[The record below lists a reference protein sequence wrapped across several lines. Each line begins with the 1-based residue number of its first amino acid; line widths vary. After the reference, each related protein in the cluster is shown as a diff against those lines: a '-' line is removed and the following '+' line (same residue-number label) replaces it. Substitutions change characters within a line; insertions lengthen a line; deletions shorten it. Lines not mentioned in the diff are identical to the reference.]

1 MPTRSLS
8 QPNGLE
14 SCGMT
19 RNDLDDSDSDSVT
32 SHEEGKYI
40 QKLNIQTTVNIF
52 NKTLLLLVSTIAFY
66 FYLFQYQMLKF
77 NLILILFLFYFLFA

>member
-1 MPTRSLS
+1 MHNEREAPESLPTRSLS

-32 SHEEGKYI
+32 SHDEGTDRFK
-40 QKLNIQTTVNIF
+40 
-52 NKTLLLLVSTIAFY
+52 
-66 FYLFQYQMLKF
+66 
-77 NLILILFLFYFLFA
+77 

>member
-1 MPTRSLS
+1 MRRTNSAKVTSIIDENISSNHTNKSNILKRIDIQNEREAPESLPTRSLS

-32 SHEEGKYI
+32 SHEEGK
-40 QKLNIQTTVNIF
+40 
-52 NKTLLLLVSTIAFY
+52 
-66 FYLFQYQMLKF
+66 
-77 NLILILFLFYFLFA
+77 

>member
-1 MPTRSLS
+1 MRVRSVRRTNSAKVSTIIDENPTTTAQTTKANILKRIDMHNEREAPESLPTRSLS

-32 SHEEGKYI
+32 SHEDGK
-40 QKLNIQTTVNIF
+40 
-52 NKTLLLLVSTIAFY
+52 
-66 FYLFQYQMLKF
+66 
-77 NLILILFLFYFLFA
+77 